1 MIELVCAWCKEPFTT
16 TPWFADWDTR
26 DSLPC
31 CTAAHAEH
39 VEGERS
45 RFQPAPAS
53 GQTDIFGGVVT

>member
-39 VEGERS
+39 V
-45 RFQPAPAS
+45 
-53 GQTDIFGGVVT
+53 